1 MALDFVLLSDQ
12 PPTRSVPMGVT
23 DHMSL
28 MDRAQ
33 PKSLFPLLHWLSDY
47 YGDTVFVPG
56 EIRALRAELAALERA
71 GLEKLVESLDALA
84 SRALAVADGIEAIA
98 D

>member
-1 MALDFVLLSDQ
+1 
-12 PPTRSVPMGVT
+12 
-23 DHMSL
+23 MSL

-33 PKSLFPLLHWLSDY
+33 PKSRFPLLHRLSDY
-47 YGDTVFVPG
+47 YADTVFVPG
-56 EIRALRAELAALERA
+56 EIRALRAELAALDRA

-84 SRALAVADGIEAIA
+84 SRALEAADGIEAIA